1 MEGAWASTCSHN
13 PRLLS
18 SRPPAPWGLACLP
31 KPHLFHSS
39 RQEKQARFHQQM
51 SWVCCVYRAQMAHF
65 NFCLTRE
72 IGSEMLGTRAEEPTE
87 GKLACASCALK
98 APQGWCG
105 QTRVGPGQGEW
116 GMDAP
121 GGWDAGAEPRV
132 GGVAQWKAGPLRGAA
147 QHGQQESDLG
157 PEADGVGRGKTAQN
171 TGRWGEMA
179 SWAMIMQLGM

>member
-1 MEGAWASTCSHN
+1 
-13 PRLLS
+13 
-18 SRPPAPWGLACLP
+18 
-31 KPHLFHSS
+31 
-39 RQEKQARFHQQM
+39 
-51 SWVCCVYRAQMAHF
+51 
-65 NFCLTRE
+65 
-72 IGSEMLGTRAEEPTE
+72 
-87 GKLACASCALK
+87 
-98 APQGWCG
+98 
-105 QTRVGPGQGEW
+105 
-116 GMDAP
+116 MDAP